1 MIIRTALRPR
11 LALPLAAG
19 CIVAVVLAGGAGPVS
34 ASPAPGGPTAAA
46 ARWRVVARTDSAL
59 DTLVAP
65 AKTDALVLGTK
76 AGPDDSGL
84 PSGERWNG
92 HHWTAVTFPRSVT
105 SGIACAGATST
116 SNVWAFAGAS
126 LYGSGATYAGALR
139 LTGGMARLSKS
150 FTPPGLV
157 SGCSVLGSSDIWV
170 YGLTHVAPGVGTWR
184 FTKKGWQPA
193 HTGSFYLA
201 TASTV
206 AKNDVWAIA
215 DDSTGL
221 ADVVA
226 HWNGSSWTKNEA
238 FDAALPTES
247 STVTWSASA
256 INAIAA
262 GNVWVGGEITRG
274 SKSSEFVAH
283 LSHGRWRLV
292 GSANPG
298 HHLPE
303 AVSDG
308 HGGWW
313 APGPAGATP
322 ARYVLHETGGHWHKV
337 TLPLVSGD
345 VPQFIQF
352 ARVPGTTTMLAI
364 GQLYNGKPGLRSVVL
379 AWGPL
384 PA

>member
-1 MIIRTALRPR
+1 MITRTVTRYR
-11 LALPLAAG
+11 LALPVAAG
-19 CIVAVVLAGGAGPVS
+19 CIVAVVLASAAGPAS
-34 ASPAPGGPTAAA
+34 ASSASGHPSTVAP
-46 ARWRVVARTDSAL
+46 RWRVVARTDSAL
-59 DTLVAP
+59 DALVVP

-76 AGPDDSGL
+76 AGPDNSGL
-84 PSGERWNG
+84 PAGERWNG
-92 HHWTAVTFPRSVT
+92 HHWTEVNFPKSVT
-105 SGIACAGATST
+105 SGISCAGASST

-139 LTGGMARLSKS
+139 VTGGTAKVSKS

-157 SGCSVLGSSDIWV
+157 SGCSVLSPGDIWV
-170 YGLTHVAPGVGTWR
+170 YGSTHVAPGVGTWR
-184 FTKKGWQPA
+184 LTKKGWQPTK
-193 HTGSFYLA
+193 TGSFYLA

-206 AKNDVWAIA
+206 SKDDVWAIA
-215 DDSTGL
+215 DDSSGL

-226 HWNGSSWTKNEA
+226 HWNGSSWAKNKA
-238 FDAALPTES
+238 FDAALPKES

-256 INAIAA
+256 INAVAA
-262 GNVWVGGEITRG
+262 GNIWVGGEITRG
-274 SKSSEFVAH
+274 SKSTEFVAH

-292 GSANPG
+292 GPANPG

-337 TLPLVSGD
+337 TLPLVSGE
-345 VPQFIQF
+345 VPQNIQF
-352 ARVPGTTTMLAI
+352 ARVPGTSTMLAI

-384 PA
+384 PG